1 MEGRRRLLGM
11 SIAELSRRSRV
22 DAKRLWRVLNGERVM
37 AADIELLNIAG
48 TGPILGLI
56 QGAHFGPVAFITI
69 PVGCVIAGAFHD
81 YMVGMISIRNRGG
94 QTPDLIRLFLGP
106 KVYHVKPEVRGSIPL
121 MLHQVFAGQK
131 PIISDFKDSRHH
143 PFS

>member
-48 TGPILGLI
+48 TGPILGLV
-56 QGAHFGPVAFITI
+56 QGALFGLVAFITI

-81 YMVGMISIRNRGG
+81 YMVGMISIRNRGV
-94 QTPDLIRLFLGP
+94 QTPDLILLFLGP

-131 PIISDFKDSRHH
+131 LIISDFKDSRHH